1 MDPMVFDGYGF
12 GFFAILSAV
21 TSLVFFVLVIVLV
34 VLGIR
39 WLLRQDRAASGPR
52 AGSGPPGEDP
62 ALALLLGALRARR
75 DRRGRVR
82 GTPAPARVLSERLS
96 RVVSR
101 AWRPTRYAAALPP
114 ESALVGLEDCGSV

>member
-62 ALALLLGALRARR
+62 ALALLRERFARGEI
-75 DRRGRVR
+75 DADEFEERRR
-82 GTPAPARVLSERLS
+82 RL
-96 RVVSR
+96 VS
-101 AWRPTRYAAALPP
+101 
-114 ESALVGLEDCGSV
+114 